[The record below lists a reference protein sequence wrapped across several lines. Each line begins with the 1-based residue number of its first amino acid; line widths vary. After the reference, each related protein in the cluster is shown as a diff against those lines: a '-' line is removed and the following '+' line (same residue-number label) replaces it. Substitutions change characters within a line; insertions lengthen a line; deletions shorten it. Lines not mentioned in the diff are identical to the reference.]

1 MLRAREKVFKQQWTY
16 IHYMDDLTLLFFM
29 LTIGVYVLSLFVK
42 NIDRADEVRLCT
54 MMLSI
59 CAICC
64 IVTDDSL
71 MTDEIGLLPI
81 FPTVFIMAHSVV
93 GLLKR

>member
-1 MLRAREKVFKQQWTY
+1 MLRACEKVFKQQSAY
-16 IHYMDDLTLLFFM
+16 IHYMNDLTLLFFM